1 MPVIYL
7 VVSITIIWLSL
18 VTMLYNFSTNRTWS
32 LLEIYNTFFLNKSAL
47 LSLGY
52 CLVSGCQMIIFRL
65 YCSIFLLYFFFL
77 KKKRLSSVSTSNGQN
92 KTWGRGEG
100 EFSSVLIDTRKVRE
114 ESIFKNN
121 FSRPSGLLLR

>member
-7 VVSITIIWLSL
+7 VVSIRIIWLSL

-32 LLEIYNTFFLNKSAL
+32 LLEIYNTFFLNKSASAFAWVL
-47 LSLGY
+47 FG
-52 CLVSGCQMIIFRL
+52 SGCQMIIFRL
-65 YCSIFLLYFFFL
+65 YCSIFLLYFFFV
-77 KKKRLSSVSTSNGQN
+77 KKRLSSVSTSNGQN

-121 FSRPSGLLLR
+121 FSRPSGLPLR

>member
-77 KKKRLSSVSTSNGQN
+77 KKKGSLQCRPQMVKIKLGVVERGSSHPFSSIPGRWQRNLSS
-92 KTWGRGEG
+92 KTISLAPPGYC
-100 EFSSVLIDTRKVRE
+100 
-114 ESIFKNN
+114 
-121 FSRPSGLLLR
+121 